1 MSKYKAIYENNQIVY
16 WPFFGRC
23 LGLIIFS
30 GIIIIIDIVAAFV
43 CYSAMH
49 NMSDKY
55 FIITLCLIILFVFG
69 CTLFFALHRM
79 FMRVCVTYFDII
91 ITNGNSKKIQISWK
105 DVDAIYIYQ
114 NSWHGMLFY
123 KVFLINSQYSSV
135 SKGQCDLLVPLYSVD
150 TDILHKFIPKG
161 ILKSNI
167 YNNV

>member
-30 GIIIIIDIVAAFV
+30 GIIIIIDIVVAFV

-55 FIITLCLIILFVFG
+55 FIITLCLIILFVFA
-69 CTLFFALHRM
+69 CALFCALHRM
-79 FMRVCVTYFDII
+79 FMKVCVTYFDII
-91 ITNGNSKKIQISWK
+91 ITNGNSQKIQIFWN
-105 DVDAIYIYQ
+105 DVEAIYIYQ
-114 NSWHGMLFY
+114 NSWNGMLFY
-123 KVFLINSQYSSV
+123 EVFLINSQYSSV
-135 SKGQCDLLVPLYSVD
+135 SKGKFDLLIPLCSVD
-150 TDILHKFIPKG
+150 ANILHKFIPTG